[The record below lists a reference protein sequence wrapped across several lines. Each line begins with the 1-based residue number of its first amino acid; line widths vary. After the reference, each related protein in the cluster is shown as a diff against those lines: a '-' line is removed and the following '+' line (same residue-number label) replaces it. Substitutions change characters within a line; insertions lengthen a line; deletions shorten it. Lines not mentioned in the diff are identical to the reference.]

1 MTDERRRRLLPTTAL
16 TRHAVRTSVL
26 LILSTAAFLVWHFPA
41 LPVLLPVHFRWNG
54 VPDGWQFKTTARV
67 LMPVFVQ
74 TALLAVLGG
83 VATLLLSRR
92 DDRAAGNAP
101 DIRAAL
107 TASEAVMLM
116 ATIWVGFQAY
126 AAVALVAMWTN
137 GRHTLGLTY
146 SGLEVIGLLLTAIVG
161 VRAHAQLGRP
171 DPLPYIAAHWR
182 LGQLYCN
189 AEHPALFVPTRE
201 GRRWTL
207 NFGRPA
213 AVVLLG
219 GILAV
224 GIVLPVA
231 ILALALRT

>member
-1 MTDERRRRLLPTTAL
+1 MAGERRGRLLRETVL
-16 TRHAVRTSVL
+16 TRHAVRASVL
-26 LILSTAAFLVWHFPA
+26 SILGTAAFLVWNAPT
-41 LPVLLPVHFRWNG
+41 LPSLLPVHFRWNG

-74 TALLAVLGG
+74 TALLAILGA

-92 DDRAAGNAP
+92 DARDAGNAP

-126 AAVALVAMWTN
+126 AAVALVTMWTTA
-137 GRHTLGLTY
+137 RHTLGLTY
-146 SGLEVIGLLLTAIVG
+146 SGLEIVGLLLTAIVG
-161 VRAHAQLGRP
+161 VRAHVQLGRP
-171 DPLPYIAAHWR
+171 EPLPYIAEHWR
-182 LGQLYCN
+182 FGQLYCN
-189 AEHPALFVPTRE
+189 VEHPALFVPTRE
-201 GRRWTL
+201 GQRWTL

-213 AVVLLG
+213 AAVLLG
-219 GILAV
+219 GILTV

-231 ILALALRT
+231 ILALALRS

>member
-1 MTDERRRRLLPTTAL
+1 
-16 TRHAVRTSVL
+16 
-26 LILSTAAFLVWHFPA
+26 
-41 LPVLLPVHFRWNG
+41 
-54 VPDGWQFKTTARV
+54 
-67 LMPVFVQ
+67 
-74 TALLAVLGG
+74 
-83 VATLLLSRR
+83 
-92 DDRAAGNAP
+92 
-101 DIRAAL
+101 
-107 TASEAVMLM
+107 MLM
-116 ATIWVGFQAY
+116 AAIWVGFQAY
-126 AAVALVAMWTN
+126 AAVALVEMWTD

-146 SGLEVIGLLLTAIVG
+146 SGLEVVGLLLTAIVG
-161 VRAHAQLGRP
+161 VRAHVQLGRP
-171 DPLPYIAAHWR
+171 DPLPYIAEHWR